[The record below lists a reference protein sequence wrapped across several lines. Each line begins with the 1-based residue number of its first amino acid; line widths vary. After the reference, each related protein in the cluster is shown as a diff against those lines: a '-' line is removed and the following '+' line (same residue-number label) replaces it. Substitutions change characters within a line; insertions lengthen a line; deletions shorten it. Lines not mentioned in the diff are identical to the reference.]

1 MINMEIVHMGPR
13 SFYLYRTYKER
24 DKPVNAELLKEFWH
38 CDSVLKKENVYYF
51 CREIQDVEYETVPE
65 VHSNLD

>member
-1 MINMEIVHMGPR
+1 MINMEMVHMGPR

-24 DKPVNAELLKEFWH
+24 DKPVDAELLKEFWH

-51 CREIQDVEYETVPE
+51 CREIQDGEYEAVPE
-65 VHSNLD
+65 VHPNLD

>member
-24 DKPVNAELLKEFWH
+24 DKPVDAELLKEFWH
-38 CDSVLKKENVYYF
+38 CDSVLKKENIYYV
-51 CREIQDVEYETVPE
+51 CREIQDIEYEAVPE